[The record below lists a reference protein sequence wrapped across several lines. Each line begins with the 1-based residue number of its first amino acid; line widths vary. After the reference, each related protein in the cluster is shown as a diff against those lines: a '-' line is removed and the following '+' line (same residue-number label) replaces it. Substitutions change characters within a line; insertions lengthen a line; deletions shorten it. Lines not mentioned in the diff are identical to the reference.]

1 MRVTTDLGD
10 WGSLSLRL
18 RLAFA
23 SVILAGFFVGLGVAV
38 GWLSLP
44 AAVLLVGNG
53 GVALQWLF
61 TRRRPW
67 WDDEPGEDIID
78 RDLSRRLA
86 LALVLDAVWIL
97 ALVAT
102 RTVSL

>member
-10 WGSLSLRL
+10 LGNLSLRL
-18 RLAFA
+18 RLALA
-23 SVILAGFFVGLGVAV
+23 SVVLAGIVVGLGVV
-38 GWLSLP
+38 IGWLSVP
-44 AAVLLVGNG
+44 AAFLLVWNG

-78 RDLSRRLA
+78 RDFSTRLI
-86 LALVLDAVWIL
+86 LALVLDVALIV
-97 ALVAT
+97 ALVLT
-102 RTVSL
+102 RTVSS